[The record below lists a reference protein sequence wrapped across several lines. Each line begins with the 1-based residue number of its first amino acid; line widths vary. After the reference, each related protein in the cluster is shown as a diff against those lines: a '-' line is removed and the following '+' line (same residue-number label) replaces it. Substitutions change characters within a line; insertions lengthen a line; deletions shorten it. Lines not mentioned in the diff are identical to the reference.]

1 MNAISNLNLYNEQ
14 MKKSMADKLFFLNLI
29 STDTVD
35 TIVDY
40 GCADGVLLSM
50 VDNSWAKIGIDMNI
64 DMLTRAEQL
73 IPTGKFILAN
83 NLPKIDGTNKL
94 LNLSSVLHEIYS
106 YGTKDDVLTF
116 WKNLFNSNYEYIVIR
131 DLITDVKEEAKATKE
146 DVTKVRESAWRY
158 LLKDFE
164 SRWGSIES
172 QKNLLHFLLKYKY
185 TENWNREVNENYFNL
200 SVEEL
205 LNIIPNGYKVIY
217 KNTYCLPFVHDR
229 ILKDM
234 QIDVKDTTH
243 IQLILKRGE

>member
-29 STDTVD
+29 PVDTVD

-50 VDNSWAKIGIDMNI
+50 VNNSWAKIGIDMNI

-83 NLPKIDGTNKL
+83 NLPKIDGTNKI

-106 YGTKDDVLTF
+106 YGSKDDVLTF

-131 DLITDVKEEAKATKE
+131 DLITDVDDNAKATKE
-146 DVTKVRESAWRY
+146 DVNKVRASAWNY

-164 SRWGSIES
+164 NKWGSIEN
-172 QKNLLHFLLKYKY
+172 QRNLLHFLLKYKY
-185 TENWNREVNENYFNL
+185 TENWSREVNENYFNL
-200 SVEEL
+200 SVNEL
-205 LNIIPNGYKVIY
+205 LGIIPKGYRVMY
-217 KNTYCLPFVHDR
+217 KATYCLPFVHDR

-243 IQLILKRGE
+243 IQLILKRGD